1 MRSYIIAVDFDG
13 TVVDDGYPKI
23 GKPKL
28 FAFETLKQLAAQG
41 HRLVLWTYRS
51 GKELEEAVEFC
62 RENGVEFYAV
72 NSSFEG
78 EIFDQEKQSRKI
90 NADIFIDDRNLGG
103 FPGWGE
109 TLQIINNRIEFS
121 LSKNGVEK
129 ERKKKKRGFF
139 GL

>member
-13 TVVDDGYPKI
+13 TVVDDAYPKI

-28 FAFETLKQLAAQG
+28 FAFDTLKQLMIQG

-51 GKELEEAVEFC
+51 GKELEEAVDFC
-62 RENGVEFYAV
+62 KENGIEFYAV

-78 EIFDQEKQSRKI
+78 EVFDLTKQSRKI
-90 NADIFIDDRNLGG
+90 HADIFIDDRNLGG

-109 TLQIINNRIEFS
+109 TLQVITEKIEFT

-129 ERKKKKRGFF
+129 AKKKKKRGFF

>member
-13 TVVDDGYPKI
+13 TVVEDKYPKI
-23 GKPKL
+23 GKPQL
-28 FAFETLKQLAAQG
+28 FAFETLKQLLAQG

-51 GKELEEAVEFC
+51 GVELEEAVEFC

-78 EIFDQEKQSRKI
+78 EIFELNKQSRKI
-90 NADIFIDDRNLGG
+90 HADIFIDDRNLGG

-109 TLQIINNRIEFS
+109 TLQIITKRIEFK
-121 LSKNGVEK
+121 LTTHGVEK
-129 ERKKKKRGFF
+129 EKKKKKKGFF
-139 GL
+139 GI

>member
-13 TVVDDGYPKI
+13 TVVDDLYPKI

-28 FAFETLKQLAAQG
+28 FAFETLKQLMTQG
-41 HRLVLWTYRS
+41 HRLVMWTYRS

-62 RENGVEFYAV
+62 RENGIEFYAV

-78 EIFDQEKQSRKI
+78 EIFDLNKQSRKI
-90 NADIFIDDRNLGG
+90 HADIFIDDRNLGG

-109 TLQIINNRIEFS
+109 TLQIINQRIEFT

-129 ERKKKKRGFF
+129 EKKKKKRGLF
-139 GL
+139 GI

>member
-13 TVVDDGYPKI
+13 TVVDDAYPKI
-23 GKPKL
+23 GKEKL
-28 FAFETLKQLAAQG
+28 FAFESLKQLMAKG

-62 RENGVEFYAV
+62 RENGIEFYAV

-109 TLQIINNRIEFS
+109 TLQVISNKIEFS
-121 LSKNGVEK
+121 ISTHGVEK
-129 ERKKKKRGFF
+129 KKKKKGFF

>member
-62 RENGVEFYAV
+62 RENGIEFYAV

>member
-109 TLQIINNRIEFS
+109 TLQVITNRIEFS

-129 ERKKKKRGFF
+129 TKKKKKRGFF

>member
-13 TVVDDGYPKI
+13 TVVEDNYPKI
-23 GKPKL
+23 GKPML
-28 FAFETLKQLAAQG
+28 FAFETLKQLSMQG

-90 NADIFIDDRNLGG
+90 HADLFIDDRNLGG

-109 TLQIINNRIEFS
+109 TLQIINNKIQFS

-129 ERKKKKRGFF
+129 EKKKKKRGFF

>member
-13 TVVDDGYPKI
+13 TVVDDAYPKI
-23 GKPKL
+23 GKEKL
-28 FAFETLKQLAAQG
+28 FAFESLKQLMAKG

-51 GKELEEAVEFC
+51 GKELQDAVEFC

-109 TLQIINNRIEFS
+109 TLQVISNKIEFTI
-121 LSKNGVEK
+121 NAHGVEK
-129 ERKKKKRGFF
+129 KKKKKGFF

>member
-13 TVVDDGYPKI
+13 TVVDDAYPKI

-28 FAFETLKQLAAQG
+28 FAFDTLKQLVIQG

-51 GKELEEAVEFC
+51 GKELDEAVDFC
-62 RENGVEFYAV
+62 KENGIEFYAV

-78 EIFDQEKQSRKI
+78 EVFDLTKQSRKI
-90 NADIFIDDRNLGG
+90 HADIFIDDRNLGG

-109 TLQIINNRIEFS
+109 TLQVITQKIEFT
-121 LSKNGVEK
+121 LSKHGVEK
-129 ERKKKKRGFF
+129 VKKKKKRGFF